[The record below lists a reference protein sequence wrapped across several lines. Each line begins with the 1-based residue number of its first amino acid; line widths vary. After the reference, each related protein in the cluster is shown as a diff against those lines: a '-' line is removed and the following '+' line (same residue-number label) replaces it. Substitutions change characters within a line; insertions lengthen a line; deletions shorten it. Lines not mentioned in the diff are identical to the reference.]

1 MPNKWKE
8 FLNSLGVGGGWKF
21 FENLISGGW
30 GGGGGGGGEKEE
42 TFADK
47 ATMIKN

>member
-21 FENLISGGW
+21 FENLISGG
-30 GGGGGGGGEKEE
+30 GVGVGGEKEE